1 MLGAANIVWS
11 IAITRQVAGIEKPS
25 GDAGGK
31 EFAVPGAMVFSR
43 HGTGVMAFEDFFDA
57 PPDGLE
63 GLPVAP
69 GREGISVGSVAV
81 VPVGIPAT
89 ALDSLDQFWA
99 DPIPL
104 ARQRVVGV
112 RYVVV
117 FNVFE
122 VYRNIWRRRRRGRKI
137 FQHHIPHTL
146 PQQLEATDV

>member
-1 MLGAANIVWS
+1 SGHQVPHGIGSGGHVLGAANIDWG
-11 IAITRQVAGIEKPS
+11 IAITCQVAGAEKS
-25 GDAGGK
+25 GGDAGGK
-31 EFAVPGAMVFSR
+31 EFPVPGAMVLSG
-43 HGTGVMAFEDFFDA
+43 HGTGIMAFEDFFDA

-104 ARQRVVGV
+104 DRQRVVGV

-117 FNVFE
+117 FNV
-122 VYRNIWRRRRRGRKI
+122 
-137 FQHHIPHTL
+137 
-146 PQQLEATDV
+146 

>member
-31 EFAVPGAMVFSR
+31 EFPVPGAMVFSR

-57 PPDGLE
+57 PPDGLK

-69 GREGISVGSVAV
+69 GREGISVSSVV
-81 VPVGIPAT
+81 VPVGIPPT
-89 ALDSLDQFWA
+89 ALDWLDQLWA

-104 ARQRVVGV
+104 DR
-112 RYVVV
+112 
-117 FNVFE
+117 
-122 VYRNIWRRRRRGRKI
+122 
-137 FQHHIPHTL
+137 
-146 PQQLEATDV
+146 